1 MDGVEG
7 GAGKW
12 DNKLF
17 RLGEMMSYMGTP
29 LSKRGDS
36 PAKRW
41 TSANT
46 EQSKIKAAIEKE
58 RIKAE
63 KERIKA
69 EGETKPSIFG
79 KVSNA
84 TMVKAIKEK
93 VAKKMGKNQWT
104 KLDPDD
110 ADVEQTSNEAVI
122 AIQSLIDKGM
132 SYSEAENAVL
142 KAIK

>member
-1 MDGVEG
+1 
-7 GAGKW
+7 
-12 DNKLF
+12 
-17 RLGEMMSYMGTP
+17 MMSYMDTP
-29 LSKRGDS
+29 LDARKDNPS
-36 PAKRW
+36 KRW
-41 TSANT
+41 TDATTESA
-46 EQSKIKAAIEKE
+46 KIKAAIEKE
-58 RIKAE
+58 R
-63 KERIKA
+63 RKA

-104 KLDPDD
+104 RLDPDD